1 MVYSKG
7 RAGFPGIRIKTI
19 RAAEP
24 DQSIDLK
31 LANEVAAYYQNPY
44 GFVMAMY
51 PWGHQGTIL
60 ERQEGP
66 DGWQKDFLL
75 ELGGQVKERGFDG
88 KHAVKP
94 VRMAIAS
101 GHGIGKSALSAWVVD
116 WIMSTRP
123 RSKGTIT
130 ANTYQQL
137 STRSWAQI
145 IAWTKICLTGRWF
158 TITTT
163 EMFYQHQRES
173 WQCAAQSCKEENSE
187 AFAGQHAADA
197 SSFYIFDEA
206 SNIPDKIFEV
216 AEGGLTDG
224 EPFIFLFGNPTRAE
238 GKFFRVNFGNERERW
253 WHQSIDSRSCK
264 LTNKRQL
271 QEWVEDYGEDSD
283 FVRVRVRGECPRS
296 GTRQLIPNDSVA
308 FCRRYKSQGHE
319 SLPRI
324 LGIDPARY
332 GDDRSTVILR
342 QGRKAEIVA
351 KFRGLDI
358 VDLAGRIAEYMDE
371 QAPDMTI
378 IDADGI
384 GAGVVDVLKHRNYRV
399 TEYHGGGKADE
410 SNAYYN
416 KRAECWCLL
425 RDWLRAGA
433 EIPDDPEL
441 AVDLTGP
448 EYGFSNKNQVQLE
461 KKEDMKSRG
470 LASPDLGD
478 ALAMTFAAR
487 VLARPRRKS
496 EIVYTYPG
504 ASSNAWMGG

>member
-1 MVYSKG
+1 
-7 RAGFPGIRIKTI
+7 
-19 RAAEP
+19 
-24 DQSIDLK
+24 
-31 LANEVAAYYQNPY
+31 
-44 GFVMAMY
+44 
-51 PWGHQGTIL
+51 
-60 ERQEGP
+60 
-66 DGWQKDFLL
+66 
-75 ELGGQVKERGFDG
+75 
-88 KHAVKP
+88 
-94 VRMAIAS
+94 
-101 GHGIGKSALSAWVVD
+101 
-116 WIMSTRP
+116 
-123 RSKGTIT
+123 
-130 ANTYQQL
+130 
-137 STRSWAQI
+137 
-145 IAWTKICLTGRWF
+145 
-158 TITTT
+158 
-163 EMFYQHQRES
+163 
-173 WQCAAQSCKEENSE
+173 
-187 AFAGQHAADA
+187 
-197 SSFYIFDEA
+197 
-206 SNIPDKIFEV
+206 
-216 AEGGLTDG
+216 
-224 EPFIFLFGNPTRAE
+224 
-238 GKFFRVNFGNERERW
+238 
-253 WHQSIDSRSCK
+253 
-264 LTNKRQL
+264 
-271 QEWVEDYGEDSD
+271 
-283 FVRVRVRGECPRS
+283 
-296 GTRQLIPNDSVA
+296 
-308 FCRRYKSQGHE
+308 
-319 SLPRI
+319 
-324 LGIDPARY
+324 
-332 GDDRSTVILR
+332 VILR